1 MGDQLGDAVE
11 GELSYVDIEEVSKII
26 NSSLDR
32 YKRSKIFATIARINT
47 LYMIAR
53 AGSGHIGSSFSSLDI
68 VTWLYLEH
76 MDEGDI
82 YFSSKG
88 HDAPGL
94 YSVLL
99 ALGMLDQSLLH
110 KLRRL
115 GGLPGHPDV
124 AFEGIAANTG
134 SLGMGI
140 SKSKGMI
147 RAARLRSKKTRVYV
161 LLGDGELQ
169 EGQIWESLI
178 SVANNNM
185 SELTIIVDNNKIQ
198 SDSRVTSV
206 SDLGDIEGKFSS
218 FGLEVVRCNGH
229 DFRALESAL
238 ILEGDRPRVVI
249 ADTVK
254 GSGISFME
262 HTAMAEGQEWYQFH
276 SGAPSKSDY
285 HRAVSEL
292 VKKLEDDC
300 RELGIATPNLRKV
313 LPVPG
318 PAVIGTK
325 PQRLVDAYS
334 QELVRRGEIDERIV
348 VLDAD
353 LIRDTGV
360 VAFRDKFPERFIEC
374 GIAEQDMVSQA
385 SGLALS
391 GMFPI
396 VHSFACFLSAR
407 PNEQIYNAATEKGK
421 IMYVGS
427 LAGLLPGGPG
437 HSHQAVRDIAAL
449 SAIPNLVMIQPG
461 NEEQTK
467 DALGF
472 ACDDMRHSH
481 YIRLSSIPV
490 SFEADIVTRPLIL
503 GQGQLIASGNR
514 PVAAVAYGPVLLNEL
529 MRANSVLKELTG
541 KSITIFNMPFLNRID
556 KEWLSRTIANV
567 DILLVLDDHYLD
579 GGVGQMFGTALAED
593 GCPVRLIRRGLDQ
606 IPQSGLPEE
615 VLMYHGLHRGDLL
628 ELLKEI
634 TS

>member
-11 GELSYVDIEEVSKII
+11 GELLYVEFDEISKII
-26 NSSLDR
+26 NSGLDR

-99 ALGMLDQSLLH
+99 ALGILDRPLLH
-110 KLRRL
+110 RLRRL

-134 SLGMGI
+134 SLGMGV

-147 RAARLRSKKTRVYV
+147 AAARLRDEKTRVYV

-169 EGQIWESLI
+169 EGQIWESLV
-178 SVANNNM
+178 SATNNNM
-185 SELTIIVDNNKIQ
+185 SELTIIVDHNKIQ
-198 SDSRVTSV
+198 SDSHVASV
-206 SDLGDIEGKFSS
+206 SNLGDIQAKFTS
-218 FGLEVVRCNGH
+218 FGLDVVRCNGH
-229 DFRALESAL
+229 DFRELELALVSEQ
-238 ILEGDRPRVVI
+238 DRPRVII

-254 GSGISFME
+254 GSGVSFME
-262 HTAMAEGQEWYQFH
+262 HTAMADKEEWYRFH
-276 SGAPSKSDY
+276 SGAPSESDY
-285 HRAVSEL
+285 RHAVSEL
-292 VKKLEDDC
+292 VDKLRNDC
-300 RELGIATPNLRKV
+300 LESGLAPLNLGKV
-313 LPVPG
+313 LPVSIP
-318 PAVIGTK
+318 PVIGNK
-325 PQRLVDAYS
+325 PQRLIDAYS
-334 QELVRRGEIDERIV
+334 QELVRRGELDERIV

-353 LIRDTGV
+353 LIKDTGV

-391 GMFPI
+391 GMLPI
-396 VHSFACFLSAR
+396 IHSFACFLSAR
-407 PNEQIYNAATEKGK
+407 PNEQIYNAATERGK
-421 IMYVGS
+421 IVYVGS

-449 SAIPNLVMIQPG
+449 SAIPDLVMIQPG

-467 DALGF
+467 DALIF
-472 ACDDMRHSH
+472 ACDDIQHSH

-490 SFEADIVTRPLIL
+490 VFETEIIPLPLIL
-503 GQGQLIASGNR
+503 GQGQLIANGNR
-514 PVAAVAYGPVLLNEL
+514 PIIAVAYGPVLLNEL
-529 MRANSVLKELTG
+529 IRANSALRELSG
-541 KSITIFNMPFLNRID
+541 NSVTIFNMPFLNRID
-556 KEWLSRTIANV
+556 KVWLSEVIVNV
-567 DILLVLDDHYLD
+567 DVLLVLDDHYLD
-579 GGVGQMFGTALAED
+579 GGVGQMIGTTLAEI
-593 GCPVRLIRRGLDQ
+593 GCPVRLIRRGIDK
-606 IPQSGLPEE
+606 IPQCGLPEE
-615 VLMYHGLHRGDLL
+615 VLMSHELHRENLL
-628 ELLKEI
+628 ELLKGI
-634 TS
+634 VS